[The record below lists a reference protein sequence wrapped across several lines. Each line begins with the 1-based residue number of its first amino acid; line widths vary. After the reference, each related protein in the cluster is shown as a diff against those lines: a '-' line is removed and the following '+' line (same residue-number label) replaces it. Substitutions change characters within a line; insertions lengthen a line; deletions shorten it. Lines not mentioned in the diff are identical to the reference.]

1 MEPPFPE
8 MRGGKI
14 LVSISNGSKRP
25 DIGTFITYQP
35 KGEGGLFGVK
45 IRFAWTTSAMQPR
58 YWDCPLS
65 GMRFD
70 PLKRP
75 IIKITNLRLSY
86 PRADSHP
93 FLLTPF
99 TPSPNPRPDG
109 KTGHSMI
116 GQKLPSH
123 RQLVLFDPPVFPQTF
138 VVLHCGL

>member
-65 GMRFD
+65 EDEIRS
-70 PLKRP
+70 
-75 IIKITNLRLSY
+75 IKE
-86 PRADSHP
+86 ADHQDYK
-93 FLLTPF
+93 F
-99 TPSPNPRPDG
+99 T
-109 KTGHSMI
+109 I
-116 GQKLPSH
+116 ELPE
-123 RQLVLFDPPVFPQTF
+123 
-138 VVLHCGL
+138 GG